1 MRDARPTSG
10 QFAACERHLQNAL
23 EDTMSSLEKRLGA
36 VLLASALALGIATDA
51 QSRGFGGFGGGGH
64 FGGGGMHFG
73 GGGFGG
79 GGMRMGGFGG
89 GGMRFGGGGMRL
101 GGGG

>member
-1 MRDARPTSG
+1 
-10 QFAACERHLQNAL
+10 
-23 EDTMSSLEKRLGA
+23 MSSLEKRLGA
-36 VLLASALALGIATDA
+36 VLLASALVLGVATDA
-51 QSRGFGGFGGGGH
+51 QARGFGGFGGGGH

-89 GGMRFGGGGMRL
+89 GGEVP
-101 GGGG
+101 

>member
-1 MRDARPTSG
+1 
-10 QFAACERHLQNAL
+10 
-23 EDTMSSLEKRLGA
+23 MSSFEKRLGA
-36 VLLASALALGIATDA
+36 VLLASALAFAVATDA
-51 QSRGFGGFGGGGH
+51 QARGFGGFGGGGGH

-89 GGMRFGGGGMRL
+89 GADVVPLNKARRERARKNSTSR
-101 GGGG
+101 